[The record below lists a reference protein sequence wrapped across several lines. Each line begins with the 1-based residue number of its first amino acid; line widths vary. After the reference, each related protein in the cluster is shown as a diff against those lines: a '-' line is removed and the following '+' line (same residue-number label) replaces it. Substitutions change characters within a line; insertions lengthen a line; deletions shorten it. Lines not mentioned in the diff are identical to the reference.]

1 MYAFNTDD
9 NTESVYFFIIQLK
22 IVFTITQLAFE
33 FSATASIWKKIWKK
47 CRKKNETGE
56 MYQHGTIHV

>member
-22 IVFTITQLAFE
+22 IVFTITQFAFE